1 MISIVIVDD
10 QQLIRDG
17 FKLMLNLEPD
27 LHVVGEAADGKAG
40 LELTARL
47 HPDVVLL
54 DIRMPV
60 MDGLETT
67 RRLTAAHTTAGILVL
82 TTFDLDEYVYQA
94 LRDGARGFLLKD
106 APREQL
112 VHAVRVVAGGESLL
126 APAITRRLIERF
138 VQHPPQGL
146 DAAGAGV
153 DGAGRLAVQLLTG
166 REKTVLRLL
175 ARGFSNAEIAAEL
188 VVGESTVK
196 THVARILGKLGV
208 RDRVQ
213 AVIAAYEC
221 GFVEP
226 PARNATGSGSTGA
239 ASRP

>member
-1 MISIVIVDD
+1 MISVLLVDD
-10 QQLIRDG
+10 QRLIRDG
-17 FKLMLNLEPD
+17 FRLILELEAD
-27 LHVVGEAADGKAG
+27 MVVVGEAANGKAA
-40 LELTARL
+40 LEAAAQL

-67 RRLTAAHTTAGILVL
+67 RRLAAAHSRAAVLVL

-112 VHAVRVVAGGESLL
+112 VHAVRVVAGGDSLL

-138 VQHPPQGL
+138 VQRPGPGMAAVPPQLAGL
-146 DAAGAGV
+146 
-153 DGAGRLAVQLLTG
+153 TE
-166 REKTVLRLL
+166 RERTVLALL
-175 ARGFSNAEIAAEL
+175 ARGLSNSEIAAEL
-188 VVGESTVK
+188 VVGEATVK
-196 THVARILGKLGV
+196 THVARVLAKLGV

-213 AVIAAYEC
+213 AVIAAYAC
-221 GFVEP
+221 GFVDLP
-226 PARNATGSGSTGA
+226 GPGQRFG
-239 ASRP
+239 

>member
-1 MISIVIVDD
+1 MTTVLLADD

-27 LHVVGEAADGKAG
+27 LEVVGEAADGRAA
-40 LELTARL
+40 LALVAQL
-47 HPDVVLL
+47 APDVVLL

-60 MDGLETT
+60 MDGLETI
-67 RRLTAAHTTAGILVL
+67 RRMAAAHSRSAVLVL

-112 VHAVRVVAGGESLL
+112 VHAVRVVAGGETLL

-138 VQHPPQGL
+138 VRSP
-146 DAAGAGV
+146 AGV
-153 DGAGRLAVQLLTG
+153 PSTGALASLTE

-175 ARGFSNAEIAAEL
+175 VGGRSNAEMAAEL
-188 VVGESTVK
+188 FLGEATVK
-196 THVARILGKLGV
+196 THVARILAKLGV

-226 PARNATGSGSTGA
+226 GAAAGTGA
-239 ASRP
+239 

>member
-1 MISIVIVDD
+1 MISILLVDD

-17 FKLMLNLEPD
+17 FRLMLDLEPD
-27 LHVVGEAADGKAG
+27 MEVVGEAADGKAA
-40 LELTARL
+40 LEATARL

-67 RRLTAAHTTAGILVL
+67 RRLTAAHTAAAILVL

-112 VHAVRVVAGGESLL
+112 VHAVRVVAGGEALL

-138 VQHPPQGL
+138 VHQSRTR
-146 DAAGAGV
+146 AAGVPPELAG
-153 DGAGRLAVQLLTG
+153 LTE
-166 REKTVLRLL
+166 RERTVLTLL
-175 ARGFSNAEIAAEL
+175 ARGLSNAEIAVEL

-196 THVARILGKLGV
+196 THVARVLAKLRV

-213 AVIAAYEC
+213 AVIAAYAC

-226 PARNATGSGSTGA
+226 REKPNASGSSGA
-239 ASRP
+239 GFRP

>member
-1 MISIVIVDD
+1 MTRILLVDD

-17 FKLMLNLEPD
+17 FRLMLELEPG
-27 LHVVGEAADGKAG
+27 LEVVGEAADGKAA
-40 LELTARL
+40 LALAATL
-47 HPDVVLL
+47 QPDVVLL

-67 RRLTAAHTTAGILVL
+67 RRLAAARNRAAILVL

-112 VHAVRVVAGGESLL
+112 VHAVRTVAGGETLL

-138 VQHPPQGL
+138 VRRPAGGPL
-146 DAAGAGV
+146 PAA
-153 DGAGRLAVQLLTG
+153 LASLTE
-166 REKTVLRLL
+166 RERTVLRLL
-175 ARGFSNAEIAAEL
+175 ARGRSNAEMAAEL
-188 VVGESTVK
+188 FLGEATVK
-196 THVARILGKLGV
+196 THVARILAKLGV

-213 AVIAAYEC
+213 AVIAAYES
-221 GFVEP
+221 GFIE
-226 PARNATGSGSTGA
+226 AGHQR
-239 ASRP
+239 